1 MSTKQEPSSTP
12 AGAQAFHPTDTP
24 VHDHPTLK
32 QCVMDTAAS
41 TLQSFAPV
49 KNICTYL
56 CALHAYGHD
65 ISRQVR
71 LHLLLPPLYLRIFL
85 KG

>member
-1 MSTKQEPSSTP
+1 MSTKQEPPSTT
-12 AGAQAFHPTDTP
+12 ASHED
-24 VHDHPTLK
+24 PTLK

-71 LHLLLPPLYLRIFL
+71 LSACFAYLII
-85 KG
+85 